1 MTKEA
6 YLNLQQSE
14 SVVATMSATI
24 FAAYLQN
31 KEVNEFNEDEF
42 VKRAVDIAV
51 KLATYTDKIVKSDRE
66 WMKRD
71 DGSSV
76 VL

>member
-14 SVVATMSATI
+14 SVVAAMSATI
-24 FAAYLQN
+24 FAAYLSN

-42 VKRAVDIAV
+42 VKRSVDIAV
-51 KLATYTDKIVKSDRE
+51 KLATYTDKIVKSDGE

-71 DGSSV
+71 GGSSV

>member
-6 YLNLQQSE
+6 YLSLQHSE
-14 SVVATMSATI
+14 TVVAGMSATI
-24 FAAYLQN
+24 FAAYVQN

-42 VKRAVDIAV
+42 VKRSVDIAV
-51 KLATYTDKIVKSDRE
+51 KLATYADKIVKSDGE
-66 WMKRD
+66 WMKPN

>member
-14 SVVATMSATI
+14 SVVAGMSATI
-24 FAAYLQN
+24 FAAYIQN
-31 KEVNEFNEDEF
+31 KDVNEFNEDEF
-42 VKRAVDIAV
+42 VKRSVDIAV
-51 KLATYTDKIVKSDRE
+51 KLATYTDKIVKSDSE
-66 WMKRD
+66 WMKREG
-71 DGSSV
+71 GSSV